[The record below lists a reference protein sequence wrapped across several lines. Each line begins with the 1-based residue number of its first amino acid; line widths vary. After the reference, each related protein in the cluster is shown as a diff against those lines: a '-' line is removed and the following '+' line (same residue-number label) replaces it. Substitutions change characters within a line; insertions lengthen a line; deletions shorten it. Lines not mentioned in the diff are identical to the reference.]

1 MEASTSTPPV
11 KQTTKYVV
19 LEQREATTPE
29 EASERRANY
38 YWVECD
44 QIAARSAQ
52 EAIRSY
58 AKDNGIGD
66 KGGTFI
72 AVPDRSWRAVK
83 VAVETQTK
91 LTLT

>member
-11 KQTTKYVV
+11 KQTTVYVV
-19 LEQREATTPE
+19 LEQREANTPE

-38 YWVECD
+38 YWVEVERRS
-44 QIAARSAQ
+44 ARSSQ

-58 AKDNGIGD
+58 AKSNGIGD
-66 KGGTFI
+66 KGGTFF
-72 AVPDRSWRAVK
+72 AVPERSWRPVK